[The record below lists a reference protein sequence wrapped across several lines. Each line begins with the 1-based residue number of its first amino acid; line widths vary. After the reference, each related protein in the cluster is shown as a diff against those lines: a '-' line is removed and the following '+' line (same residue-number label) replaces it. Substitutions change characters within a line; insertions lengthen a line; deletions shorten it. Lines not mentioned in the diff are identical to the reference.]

1 MIHGIYYRHLVY
13 SMIVIDIEATGTNYQ
28 KHSIV
33 SLGALD
39 FNEPTNRLYL
49 ECRIWEG
56 AHIDDE
62 ALEVNG
68 FTPEQITADGKITE
82 AQLIGQFLSWAD
94 GIEDQTFAGQNV
106 SFDRDYVKVACERAG
121 YNYPFAHR
129 TIDTHTLAY
138 MHYVLHG
145 KEVPTAKR
153 HSALN
158 LDTVLNYVGIPNE
171 PEPHNAL
178 TGALVHA
185 EVISRLL
192 YNRPLLPEFAQ
203 YPMPSFS

>member
-1 MIHGIYYRHLVY
+1 
-13 SMIVIDIEATGTNYQ
+13 MIVLDIEASGTNYE
-28 KHSIV
+28 KHSIL

-39 FNEPTNRLYL
+39 FEHPDNRLYL
-49 ECRIWEG
+49 ECQAWEG
-56 AHIDDE
+56 AHIDKE

-68 FTPEQITADGKITE
+68 FTYEQATDNLKQTE
-82 AQLIGQFLSWAD
+82 AQLIAQFLSWAD
-94 GIEDQTFAGQNV
+94 GIEDQTLAGQNV
-106 SFDRDYVKVACERAG
+106 SFDRDFVKAACERAG

-129 TIDTHTLAY
+129 TLDTHTLAY

-145 KEVPTAKR
+145 KPIPIDKR
-153 HSALN
+153 HSALD

-178 TGALVHA
+178 TGALSHA

-192 YNRPLLPEFAQ
+192 YHKTLVPELSMYPLPTAW
-203 YPMPSFS
+203 S